1 MSEAQWALSGRG
13 GRIFGVS
20 TFVALLRAVNL
31 GSHARLPMARLR
43 EMLGE
48 LGWQQPRTY
57 LQSGNAVFTAPL
69 AADEVAVSLREKLSA
84 DGLDT
89 EVMIRPGDHLRALAA
104 AGHPFAAPGVEHPKL
119 QVAFPLHPVDARR
132 VAAMPVPGG
141 EAARAADGEVFLHYP
156 DGVGRSKLTT
166 AHLQRHLG
174 TPVTCRNWKT
184 VCALAQMC

>member
-1 MSEAQWALSGRG
+1 M
-13 GRIFGVS
+13 S

-43 EMLGE
+43 EMIGE

-57 LQSGNAVFTAPL
+57 LQSGNAVFTAPVD
-69 AADEVAVSLREKLSA
+69 ADEVAAALRETLAA

-89 EVMIRPGDHLRALAA
+89 EVMVRTGEHLRALAA
-104 AGHPFAAPGVEHPKL
+104 AGHPFAAPGVEHTKL
-119 QVAFPLHPVDARR
+119 QVAFPLRPVEAHH

-141 EAARAADGEVFLHYP
+141 ETARAADGEVFLHYP